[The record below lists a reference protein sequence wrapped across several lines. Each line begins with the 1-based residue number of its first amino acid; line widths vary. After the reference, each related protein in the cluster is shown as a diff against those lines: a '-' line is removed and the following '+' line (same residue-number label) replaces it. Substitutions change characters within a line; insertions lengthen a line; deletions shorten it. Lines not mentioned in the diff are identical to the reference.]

1 MARSLLPDGAPMW
14 FALEQGFA
22 EPDGVEQMLPT
33 LEAISQFADELRRRL
48 AGDGVDG
55 IEGAFAL
62 YRRLG
67 DTLGDIPLARLEEMH
82 GEIARLERW
91 LGDILGCLEDL
102 KRLKRALA

>member
-1 MARSLLPDGAPMW
+1 MW
-14 FALEQGFA
+14 FALDQGFA
-22 EPDGVEQMLPT
+22 RHDGVEQMLLA

-67 DTLGDIPLARLEEMH
+67 DTLGDIPLARLAEMH
-82 GEIARLERW
+82 GEITRVERR

-102 KRLKRALA
+102 KRVKRALV

>member
-1 MARSLLPDGAPMW
+1 MW
-14 FALEQGFA
+14 FALDQGFA
-22 EPDGVEQMLPT
+22 PRDGVEQMLLT
-33 LEAISQFADELRRRL
+33 LEAISQFAGELRRRL

-82 GEIARLERW
+82 GEIARVERS
-91 LGDILGCLEDL
+91 LGDILGRLEDL
-102 KRLKRALA
+102 RRVKRALA